1 MKKIIHTQ
9 HAPAAIG
16 PYSQAVKAG
25 AFLYVSGQLALD
37 PGSGTLLDDSVATQ
51 TARALDN
58 VKAIVEEAGYT
69 MDDIISTTVYLI
81 SMDDFAEINEVY
93 ASYFTEGNY
102 PARAAIEISAL
113 PRGGAVEISVV
124 AYKE

>member
-58 VKAIVEEAGYT
+58 VKAIVEESGYT

-81 SMDDFAEINEVY
+81 SMDDFAEMNEVY